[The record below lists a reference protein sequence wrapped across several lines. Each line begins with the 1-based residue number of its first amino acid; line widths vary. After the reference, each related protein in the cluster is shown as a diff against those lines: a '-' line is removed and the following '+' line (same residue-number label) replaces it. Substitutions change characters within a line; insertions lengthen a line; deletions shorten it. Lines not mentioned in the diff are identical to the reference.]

1 MIIKICGL
9 RRKKDIMECYNLGV
23 DFLGF
28 NFYQGSKRYIKPEEL
43 EKIIKN
49 VSLNKVKKIGVF
61 VNASIE
67 EITKIVEQC
76 GLDGIQLH
84 GNETLK
90 FCKELRDIFPDK
102 IIIKAFRIN
111 KKIPKN
117 IEKYPVDYFLFDSQ
131 NTKNFGGSGKTFDWN
146 ILKKLENKHIKYFI
160 AGGINPENVKK
171 LFYIVKPFGIDSA
184 SGIEK
189 KPGIKDIKKIR
200 ALLKAVKK

>member
-76 GLDGIQLH
+76 GLYGIQLH